1 MKRIWI
7 VFLALASYGLSNAQN
22 LMPNPSYEL
31 ATGCVTGNGWASVNS
46 WRVPTSHSG
55 SPDRFH
61 VCAPGTFGVTA
72 NVFGDQAARTGSAY
86 IGYVS
91 HFGSNG
97 LFREYIQ
104 APLTS
109 ALIPG
114 QTYTAS
120 GYFSL
125 SDGSGWATDGYG
137 FHFSLGAITGTG
149 GSGPLPFTPQVSCA
163 TNTFMNDKIGW
174 QLLSGNFVAT
184 AAFQYVTIGNY
195 KSDAATNIQVQASGW
210 TWNYT
215 YMDDVSL
222 VPAVVLTAEM
232 GDFSGEMLETSAE
245 LVWDTRSEQGTQE
258 FVVERSVGDVHHFQ
272 VVGKVAAN
280 GSPNGPAQYR
290 FSDAGASQSQ
300 LNYYRIQ
307 EVDQN
312 GAGGYSSTIELHSV
326 TMPNEFKASV
336 YPNPVATGQDLVLSL
351 YSTKAEPL
359 KVELIDLNGRLVYE
373 SDFEGNIGESI
384 QSLSIGAQPTGW
396 YVLRITGAGVHM
408 TQKLMVVATEN

>member
-1 MKRIWI
+1 MA
-7 VFLALASYGLSNAQN
+7 FAGLIAAQN
-22 LMPNPSYEL
+22 LMPNPSFEL
-31 ATGCVTGNGWASVNS
+31 ATGCVTGNGWANVNS

-61 VCAPGTFGVTA
+61 TCAPGTFGVTA
-72 NVFGDQAARTGSAY
+72 NVFGDQAARTGISY

-137 FHFSLGAITGTG
+137 FHFATSAITGTG
-149 GSGPLPFTPQVSCA
+149 GSGPLPFTPQVSCP
-163 TNTFMNDKIGW
+163 TNTFMNNKIGW

-184 AAFQYVTIGNY
+184 AAFTYVTIGNY
-195 KSDAATNIQVQASGW
+195 KTDAATNIQVQASGW

-222 VPAVVLTAEM
+222 IPAVVLTAEM
-232 GDFSGEMLETSAE
+232 GEFDGEMHENVASLT
-245 LVWDTRSEQGTQE
+245 WDTRSENGTQE
-258 FVVERSVGDVHHFQ
+258 FVVERSIGDVAHFE
-272 VVGKVAAN
+272 VIGKVAAK
-280 GSPNGPAQYR
+280 GSATNPADYQ
-290 FSDAGASQSQ
+290 FADENASPTQ

-312 GAGGYSSTIELHSV
+312 GAGGYSSTIELHSEKLAHELRAAV
-326 TMPNEFKASV
+326 H
-336 YPNPVATGQDLVLSL
+336 PNPVTAGEDLVLTI
-351 YSTKAEPL
+351 YSTKVQPL
-359 KVELIDLNGRLVYE
+359 KVELIDLSGRVVFE
-373 SDFEGNIGESI
+373 SPLEVNVGDSFQTLPIG
-384 QSLSIGAQPTGW
+384 LQPTGW
-396 YVLRITGAGVHM
+396 YILRVTGAGVH
-408 TQKLMVVATEN
+408 TNQKVMIAPSGN